1 MEEQDIRWIQRFNNY
16 CMALAQLTK
25 FIAKKDLNELE
36 LMGLIQSFE
45 YNYEL
50 AWTTIKDY
58 FENQGEVDI
67 RRSRDAFRL
76 AFNRGL
82 IKNGETWM
90 EMIVSRGLTVHTYN
104 QETADLITGKIINTY
119 YQEFLDLRE
128 TFEIIRIKEGQ

>member
-67 RRSRDAFRL
+67 RGSRDAFRL